1 MLIKPVTFITIYDHR
16 KAGKSKA
23 THPVHKFCY
32 LDHSLAASSTRP
44 AASSKTPAAT
54 EESLDEALSLLFFAR
69 AAFLPGGGSFSW
81 VS

>member
-44 AASSKTPAAT
+44 AASSTRPAAT
-54 EESLDEALSLLFFAR
+54 E
-69 AAFLPGGGSFSW
+69 AAQIRIKKMD
-81 VS
+81 